1 VSGPVLVVDD
11 DPAIREA
18 VRDVLEAAGM
28 RVATARDGAEALER
42 VLAEPPSLVL
52 LDMRMPVMDGW
63 HFSRALRER
72 GLALPVVVMTAAA
85 DARRRAEE
93 IAGGSEMTIDKIVS
107 ARAGVFQITAP
118 FSTEVSD
125 YGVHD
130 TSTRKKEI
138 TVTVHATF
146 SVE

>member
-85 DARRRAEE
+85 DARRWAEE
-93 IAGGSEMTIDKIVS
+93 IGARGWVAKPFAVSELVS
-107 ARAGVFQITAP
+107 AVER
-118 FSTEVSD
+118 
-125 YGVHD
+125 
-130 TSTRKKEI
+130 
-138 TVTVHATF
+138 HATA
-146 SVE
+146 